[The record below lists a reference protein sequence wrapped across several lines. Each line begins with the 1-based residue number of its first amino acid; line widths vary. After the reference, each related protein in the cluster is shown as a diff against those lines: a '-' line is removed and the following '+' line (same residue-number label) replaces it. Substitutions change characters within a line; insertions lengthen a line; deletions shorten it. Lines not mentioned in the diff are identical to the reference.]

1 MNVVFSKRA
10 FYNDFVTSRHKTPGI
25 TPNAWVRGLL
35 TGSIG
40 SAVKNCIALYIGFS
54 AGEKRNVT
62 KFNVTKLTCNENR
75 VFRRCGQW
83 ISLHR
88 DQSSISTA
96 PGPLR
101 ASPGVFKSCWSSPET
116 ECNENTGGVT
126 KMLLRSK
133 NVTKCNE
140 KWNRLVWV
148 SAFVTFRYTHALSE
162 HFRYTCALFVTPNGC
177 VCSVA
182 FQNAQDLQQHPGRG
196 AAFTM
201 L

>member
-1 MNVVFSKRA
+1 MFR
-10 FYNDFVTSRHKTPGI
+10 YKTRGI
-25 TPNAWVRGLL
+25 SWNAWVWCLL
-35 TGSIG
+35 ACSIG
-40 SAVKNCIALYIGFS
+40 SAVKNYIALYIGFP
-54 AGEKRNVT
+54 AGDKQNVT
-62 KFNVTKLTCNENR
+62 KFNVTKLTCNENK

-148 SAFVTFRYTHALSE
+148 SAFVTFRYTHALCE
-162 HFRYTCALFVTPNGC
+162 HFRYTCALFVTRGGC

-182 FQNAQDLQQHPGRG
+182 FQNARARQQPPRHRRG
-196 AAFTM
+196 AAFAM